1 MPTHSIVLITGDHSF
16 AHNIG
21 VWLNAQPDYVLAG
34 FCPSLES
41 ATGPCFTVNP
51 TVVLVDLDA
60 PDAAEAV
67 HWEQLVRSLPRAPII
82 SLVTANTPDVARQ
95 CATTAGALGCVAKDR
110 GATEFA
116 VNLEAALRRAVG
128 AARERTLRPFTVR
141 QREILLLI
149 ADGLTNPAIAQRLVV
164 SEKTV
169 KRHVSTIMEKL
180 GVDNR
185 VQVAR
190 WAWEHGL
197 ASRRN
202 NS

>member
-1 MPTHSIVLITGDHSF
+1 MPTHAILLISGDEAL
-16 AHNIG
+16 AHQITA
-21 VWLNAQPDYVLAG
+21 WLTDHTEYVLAG
-34 FCPSLES
+34 HCQTLES
-41 ATGPCFTVNP
+41 AARCCLTAQAALM
-51 TVVLVDLDA
+51 LVDLETPNAMERERWADLMRA
-60 PDAAEAV
+60 SP
-67 HWEQLVRSLPRAPII
+67 QAPILA
-82 SLVTANTPDVARQ
+82 LVTSATTDIARQ
-95 CATTAGALGCVAKDR
+95 RATHAGALRFLARDG
-110 GATEFA
+110 GATALSE
-116 VNLEAALRRAVG
+116 NLEAALQHAVETWMARAL
-128 AARERTLRPFTVR
+128 ASFTTRE
-141 QREILLLI
+141 REILLLI

>member
-1 MPTHSIVLITGDHSF
+1 
-16 AHNIG
+16 
-21 VWLNAQPDYVLAG
+21 
-34 FCPSLES
+34 
-41 ATGPCFTVNP
+41 
-51 TVVLVDLDA
+51 
-60 PDAAEAV
+60 
-67 HWEQLVRSLPRAPII
+67 
-82 SLVTANTPDVARQ
+82 
-95 CATTAGALGCVAKDR
+95 VAKDR

-141 QREILLLI
+141 EREILLLI

-169 KRHVSTIMEKL
+169 KRHVSTILEKL

-185 VQVAR
+185 VRVAC

-197 ASRRN
+197 ASRRDN
-202 NS
+202 NSSDKVGGKLGL

>member
-1 MPTHSIVLITGDHSF
+1 M
-16 AHNIG
+16 
-21 VWLNAQPDYVLAG
+21 
-34 FCPSLES
+34 
-41 ATGPCFTVNP
+41 
-51 TVVLVDLDA
+51 LVDLETPNAMERERWADLMRA
-60 PDAAEAV
+60 YP
-67 HWEQLVRSLPRAPII
+67 QAPILA
-82 SLVTANTPDVARQ
+82 LVTSATTDIARQ

-141 QREILLLI
+141 EREILLLI

-169 KRHVSTIMEKL
+169 KRHVSTILEKL

-185 VQVAR
+185 VRVAC

-197 ASRRN
+197 ASRRDN
-202 NS
+202 NSSDKVGGKLGL